1 VRTIDPV
8 KHEEKRAEI
17 LEAAER
23 CFARDGFH
31 GATIAQICAEAK
43 ISPGH
48 LYHYF
53 ASKEAIVSAI
63 VDAGVEG
70 TASRFAEL
78 MESSNAITALV
89 SELARLRALHRKS
102 GAGVH
107 LDVLAE
113 AGRSPAIGPVIQEST
128 KGVRKLLA
136 DLLRKGQSRGQIDPE
151 LDVDMTAAVLI
162 SVNDGSKS
170 LLIRDPKLDA
180 KKSAKTFEA
189 MITRFLSPR

>member
-53 ASKEAIVSAI
+53 ASKEAIVGAI

-78 MESSNAITALV
+78 TESSNAITALV

-102 GAGVH
+102 GAGVY

-113 AGRSPAIGPVIQEST
+113 AGRSPAIGAVIQASS
-128 KGVRKLLA
+128 KGVRNLLA
-136 DLLRKGQSRGQIDPE
+136 E
-151 LDVDMTAAVLI
+151 DVTRAATRWFA
-162 SVNDGSKS
+162 SDESHATGS
-170 LLIRDPKLDA
+170 
-180 KKSAKTFEA
+180 
-189 MITRFLSPR
+189 

>member
-1 VRTIDPV
+1 MRTVDPV
-8 KHEEKRAEI
+8 KHEEKRGEI

-23 CFARDGFH
+23 CFARHGFH

-53 ASKEAIVSAI
+53 ASKEAIVGAI

-70 TASRFAEL
+70 TASRFAKL
-78 MESSNAITALV
+78 TESSNAVTAVV
-89 SELARLRALHRKS
+89 SELAHLRAGHRKS

-113 AGRSPAIGPVIQEST
+113 AGRNAAIGAVIQKSS
-128 KGVRKLLA
+128 KGVRRLLA
-136 DLLRKGQSRGQIDPE
+136 DLLREGQRRGQIDPE
-151 LDVDMTAAVLI
+151 LDADMAAAVLM
-162 SVNDGSKS
+162 SLSDGGKS

-180 KKSAKTFEA
+180 KKSARTFEA